1 MYNTELKAI
10 WSNFQ
15 STKDFK
21 VKCTDKSAVLS
32 DEELPMMYQFCMEY
46 KCSICKHFRNYSKM
60 KTPVYNSEE
69 ETFTFTFP
77 FSFLCLE
84 QKISI

>member
-32 DEELPMMYQFCMEY
+32 DEELPIAMMYQICMEY
-46 KCSICKHFRNYSKM
+46 K
-60 KTPVYNSEE
+60 
-69 ETFTFTFP
+69 
-77 FSFLCLE
+77 
-84 QKISI
+84 